1 MRFLSADI
9 IFPISSPPIPKG
21 ILAVNDDGVIENVFE
36 PTDAN
41 APELSLIERFEGV
54 LCPAFI
60 NAHCHLELSHMKD
73 VVSEKTG
80 LPKFVMD
87 IVSKRNE
94 NSDLKDSRISA
105 GDTEMWANGIQ
116 AVGDI
121 CNTEDTLETKR
132 SSLIKYHSFVEVFSF
147 DSSKA
152 EEVLVEGIRVAGL
165 YQKAGLKATIVPHA
179 PYSVSEQLFAGIE
192 KQQTRFSGAISM
204 HNQETPSENEMFVSA
219 GGDLIELFKKFG
231 EDFSNFQPNYSGSL
245 EYSFPQ
251 LTAGQN
257 VLLVHNTETT
267 SEEMNLVNSKRDD
280 IYWCTCPSANLY
292 IENRLPDLQMWFQN
306 NSKVCVGTDSL
317 ASNHQLSILEEL
329 KLIEQFY
336 PEISLETLL
345 EVATINGAKAL
356 NLNKTFGS
364 FEKGKAP
371 GVVLISNSDL
381 KNLKLT
387 SESTETRIV

>member
-9 IFPISSPPIPKG
+9 IFPISSSPILNG

-132 SSLIKYHSFVEVFSF
+132 SSLSRRY
-147 DSSKA
+147 SSGR
-152 EEVLVEGIRVAGL
+152 LVPKSRVKGHNRSSRA
-165 YQKAGLKATIVPHA
+165 
-179 PYSVSEQLFAGIE
+179 LFR
-192 KQQTRFSGAISM
+192 K
-204 HNQETPSENEMFVSA
+204 
-219 GGDLIELFKKFG
+219 
-231 EDFSNFQPNYSGSL
+231 
-245 EYSFPQ
+245 
-251 LTAGQN
+251 
-257 VLLVHNTETT
+257 
-267 SEEMNLVNSKRDD
+267 
-280 IYWCTCPSANLY
+280 
-292 IENRLPDLQMWFQN
+292 
-306 NSKVCVGTDSL
+306 
-317 ASNHQLSILEEL
+317 
-329 KLIEQFY
+329 
-336 PEISLETLL
+336 
-345 EVATINGAKAL
+345 
-356 NLNKTFGS
+356 
-364 FEKGKAP
+364 
-371 GVVLISNSDL
+371 
-381 KNLKLT
+381 
-387 SESTETRIV
+387 